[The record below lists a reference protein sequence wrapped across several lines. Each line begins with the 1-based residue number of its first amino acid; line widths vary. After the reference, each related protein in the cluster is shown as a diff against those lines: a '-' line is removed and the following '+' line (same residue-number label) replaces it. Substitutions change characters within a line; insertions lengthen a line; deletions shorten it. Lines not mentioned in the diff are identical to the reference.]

1 MGLRFNHSQIRF
13 HTVVQMLEEFT
24 IAGRQA
30 VTRNNN
36 TIEGTWSGFC
46 LQFGHTDT
54 ALALA
59 QHGVEGY

>member
-1 MGLRFNHSQIRF
+1 
-13 HTVVQMLEEFT
+13 MLEEFT